1 MLHLAVNVYF
11 YTATFAR
18 GRKLGDLVRRLAS
31 NMAGKSPAQ
40 LDQEAIEKF
49 NRNLKRDVERE
60 ARLTRQYFW
69 RGNKLPPFGIEPL
82 PYERQRLA
90 NGGMTPEERALR
102 KQWVMDQHLA
112 PNEPVYVKE
121 LYPKNA
127 IRRLLAAP
135 WDIIFGA
142 LKPLMVRV
150 CF

>member
-1 MLHLAVNVYF
+1 MS
-11 YTATFAR
+11 
-18 GRKLGDLVRRLAS
+18 DLVRRLAS